1 MRKITCGLLVIF
13 MLFTLSACNTQESG
27 ETTLS
32 TTETTLPKID
42 ATATDGDI
50 AQLEAQYQGR
60 IAYHG
65 ELHDHANTGG
75 TSDGKHTLEEWK
87 ENLKEKDMD
96 FADIADH
103 KQLAHMYLPEW
114 DSDLFIGG
122 SEAAT
127 ILWELDGNNSLHY
140 NMMFSDPEDMR
151 TVLMKYLTK
160 FKFENGNNFNYV
172 GFSREELRGLAKD
185 VLDNNGFFVHVH
197 PKGDEYLVS
206 EDPLD
211 YWFGDETGLEVLC
224 GAFGNMSAKENQKAY
239 ELWLELLAMGKRIFA
254 TSGSDSHRL
263 SGTVSLATIYSKE
276 KNSKS
281 YVNHVREGDI
291 TAGPVGI
298 RMSVGDTITGGKG
311 SFAGNRLVVSV
322 GDFHSQE
329 YKMTHVYRVDV
340 FDDQGL
346 VFSQELKGSD
356 TEYFAIDADNTAKFY
371 RAVVVDVTDDYIF
384 AVGNPIWNEQ

>member
-1 MRKITCGLLVIF
+1 MKKIICVLLVIF
-13 MLFTLSACNTQESG
+13 MFSGLCACNTQEG
-27 ETTLS
+27 EETTLF
-32 TTETTLPKID
+32 TTEATLPKMD
-42 ATATDGDI
+42 VTATAEDI
-50 AQLEAQYQGR
+50 AQLEAGYQDR

-75 TSDGKHTLEEWK
+75 TSDGKSTLEEWK

-114 DSDLFIGG
+114 DSNLFIGG

-127 ILWELDGNNSLHY
+127 VLWELENNNSLHY

-151 TVLMKYLTK
+151 AVLMKYLMK
-160 FKFENGNNFNYV
+160 FQFENGNNFRYV
-172 GFSREELRGLAKD
+172 GFSREELRTLAKD
-185 VLDNNGFFVHVH
+185 ILDNNGFFVHVH

-224 GAFGNMSAKENQKAY
+224 GVYGNMSEKENQKAY
-239 ELWLELLAMGKRIFA
+239 ALWQELLAMGKRVFA
-254 TSGSDSHRL
+254 TSGSDSHNL
-263 SGTVSLATIYSKE
+263 SSTVSLATIYSEE
-276 KNSKS
+276 KNSES
-281 YVNHVREGDI
+281 YVSHIRKGDL

-298 RMSVGDTITGGKG
+298 RMSVGDTVTGGKG

-329 YKMTHVYRVDV
+329 YRMTHVYRVDV

-346 VFSQELKGSD
+346 VFSQELKGSG
-356 TEYFAIDADNTAKFY
+356 TEYFAIDANQSAKFY
-371 RAVVVDVTDDYIF
+371 RAVVVDINDDYIF
-384 AVGNPIWNEQ
+384 AVGNPIWNET

>member
-185 VLDNNGFFVHVH
+185 ILDNNGFFVHVH

-206 EDPLD
+206 DDPLD

-263 SGTVSLATIYSKE
+263 SNTVSLATIYSE
-276 KNSKS
+276 KKDSGA
-281 YVNHVREGDI
+281 YLDHVRQGDL